1 VESARNERGLDPQV
15 QDRGRVILDGGAVG
29 FSGHEPM
36 VVDLADDGKTSAAAI
51 PLPHQ
56 GLLELLRRGEG
67 DIEIC
72 RLHRRRLR
80 RRRGR

>member
-1 VESARNERGLDPQV
+1 
-15 QDRGRVILDGGAVG
+15 
-29 FSGHEPM
+29 M